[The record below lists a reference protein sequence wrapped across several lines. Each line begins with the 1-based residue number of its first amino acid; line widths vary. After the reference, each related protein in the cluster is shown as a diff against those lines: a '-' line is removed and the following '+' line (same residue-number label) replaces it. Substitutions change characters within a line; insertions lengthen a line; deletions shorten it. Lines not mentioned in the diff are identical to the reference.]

1 MNESQSNPKLPIRC
15 EFRSSGYTAE
25 EINALRSDLAGI
37 ADLQARRQGI
47 PAAGASYDICFYIQ
61 WAGLTLLQGVIGNA
75 AYDLI
80 KTLGTRLN
88 NFYQRKQK
96 QPNGL
101 PPDIYYLEFSFDDV
115 DLRIRGADIVND
127 PDGNFLSYATLI
139 RLADIVSV
147 VESHLRTEPLAASD
161 VQALEVY
168 EPHPTLTS
176 DDEGGLLFTRPW
188 RVQGVLQCEY
198 SNYFPHERKLV

>member
-1 MNESQSNPKLPIRC
+1 MNESQPHLKLPIRC

-25 EINALRSDLAGI
+25 EIDALRLDLARI
-37 ADLQARRQGI
+37 ADLQPRRQGI

-61 WAGLTLLQGVIGNA
+61 WAGVALLSGVIGNA
-75 AYDLI
+75 GYDLI
-80 KTLGTRLN
+80 KTLGMRLGD
-88 NFYQRKQK
+88 FYRRKQK

-101 PPDIYYLEFSFDDV
+101 PPDVYYLEFSFDDV
-115 DLRIRGADIVND
+115 DLRIRGADVAND

-139 RLADIVSV
+139 RLSDIVSV
-147 VESHLRTEPLAASD
+147 VEKHLRTEPLVSAD
-161 VQALEVY
+161 VQAIEVY

-188 RVQGVLQCEY
+188 RVEGVLQCEY
-198 SNYFPHERKLV
+198 SKYFPHERKLG

>member
-1 MNESQSNPKLPIRC
+1 MNETRSSPKLPIRC

-25 EINALRSDLAGI
+25 EIDVLRSDLAEI
-37 ADLQARRQGI
+37 ADLQPRRQAI

-61 WAGLTLLQGVIGNA
+61 WAGLALLSGVIGNA

-80 KTLGTRLN
+80 KSLGVRLC
-88 NFYQRKQK
+88 NFYQRKQS
-96 QPNGL
+96 QPNGM
-101 PPDIYYLEFSFDDV
+101 PPDIYCLEFSFDDM
-115 DLRIRGADIVND
+115 DLRIRGADASSD
-127 PDGNFLSYATLI
+127 PDGNFLSYATLT
-139 RLADIVSV
+139 RLSYIVSAV
-147 VESHLRTEPLAASD
+147 QNHLRTEPLASAD

-176 DDEGGLLFTRPW
+176 DDVGGLLFTRPW
-188 RVQGVLQCEY
+188 RVEGILQCEY